1 MTQAR
6 LWVGDFVSTDD
17 AFQENSGFF
26 PQDDGELGFAGGG
39 GIDEGGGSA
48 VGFGGFEEESTL
60 GALGESGEAGFA
72 VGVGA
77 DFEVELA
84 GVHESVGDVDVDFG
98 GVDGFGVSVGDRE
111 VVGAG
116 ADGAVDDG
124 DGFGVGRSGS
134 LCDGRERQRGSEQ
147 N

>member
-1 MTQAR
+1 MTEAR

-17 AFQENSGFF
+17 AFPENSGLF

-39 GIDEGGGSA
+39 GIDEGGGGA
-48 VGFGGFEEESTL
+48 VGFRGFEEESAL
-60 GALGESGEAGFA
+60 GAFGESGEAGFA

-84 GVHESVGDVDVDFG
+84 SVHESVGDVDFDFG
-98 GVDGFGVSVGDRE
+98 GVDGFGAVGDGE

-134 LCDGRERQRGSEQ
+134 LCDGRERQGGSKQ